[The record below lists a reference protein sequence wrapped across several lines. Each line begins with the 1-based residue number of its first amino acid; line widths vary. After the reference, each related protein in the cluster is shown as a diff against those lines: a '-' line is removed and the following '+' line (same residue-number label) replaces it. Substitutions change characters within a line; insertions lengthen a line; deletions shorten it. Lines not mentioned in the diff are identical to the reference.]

1 MEERHISFL
10 DENDQKIT
18 GWFEIIEQNP
28 NFITF
33 TTGNNTLTIPMHR
46 ILKIKKRGVE

>member
-10 DENDQKIT
+10 DENDQKIN
-18 GWFEIIEQNP
+18 GWFEIVEQNTSY
-28 NFITF
+28 ITF
-33 TTGNNTLTIPMHR
+33 KTGNNTLTIPIHR

>member
-18 GWFEIIEQNP
+18 GWFEIVEQKE
-28 NFITF
+28 FSITF
-33 TTGNNTLTIPMHR
+33 KTLNNTITIPMHR